1 MMTELHTPLL
11 ILGSGPA
18 GYTAAIYAARALITP
33 VVISGMQPGGQ
44 LTQTGDIENYPGF
57 PEKISG
63 TELTDRMRE
72 QAENLGAVIVDAT
85 AESIDLSRRPFVV
98 ALDSGDAYSCD
109 ALIVA
114 TGASAKWLGLP
125 NEDDLRGF
133 GVSTCATCDGFFYR
147 KKKVAVVG
155 GGNSAAEEALYLAN
169 LAAEV
174 YLIHR
179 RDTLRCEK
187 IQQERLFSNEKIKPV
202 WDTVVTGYVGAKDQG
217 GLTGLTLKNVKTGK
231 ESELNVDGAF
241 IAVGLTPN
249 TALFKGQLEL
259 DDAGFVKT
267 KAGTPLTSVDGVF
280 AAGDVQ
286 EILYRQAV
294 TAAAGGC
301 RAALEAE
308 KYLSALKKN

>member
-133 GVSTCATCDGFFYR
+133 GVSTCATCDGFFY
-147 KKKVAVVG
+147 
-155 GGNSAAEEALYLAN
+155 
-169 LAAEV
+169 
-174 YLIHR
+174 
-179 RDTLRCEK
+179 C
-187 IQQERLFSNEKIKPV
+187 
-202 WDTVVTGYVGAKDQG
+202 
-217 GLTGLTLKNVKTGK
+217 
-231 ESELNVDGAF
+231 
-241 IAVGLTPN
+241 
-249 TALFKGQLEL
+249 
-259 DDAGFVKT
+259 
-267 KAGTPLTSVDGVF
+267 
-280 AAGDVQ
+280 
-286 EILYRQAV
+286 
-294 TAAAGGC
+294 
-301 RAALEAE
+301 
-308 KYLSALKKN
+308 